1 MFLKLCK
8 NWLLNIF
15 VEWNNGFPQQIWNRR
30 SDGNHKGVGYRS
42 LECWT
47 VKIYCS
53 HKEICYLKTDACK
66 YLSSEKVEHLA
77 TNRQRVL
84 TMTCPSLNSVCMV
97 WDSVQLFSLSVIDQ
111 SKICLKGILISD
123 MWILL
128 QNVFFLMISKG
139 MISKGFVIMANHCS
153 LWFKHFFIV
162 CNFNFWGFCYRQG
175 NFFERS
181 FWGKFLLFCWQLT
194 NIEVIVSPSKL
205 RIIILMLYV
214 MCYARKKCYIL
225 VTNTETLW
233 HVSTCKV
240 MRTLV
245 F

>member
-1 MFLKLCK
+1 MVFHSKYEIDDLTEIIKELAIEALSAGQSRFTAVTKKFATSRLMRASTFLQKRLSI
-8 NWLLNIF
+8 LR
-15 VEWNNGFPQQIWNRR
+15 QIASESSQWHVLR
-30 SDGNHKGVGYRS
+30 
-42 LECWT
+42 WT
-47 VKIYCS
+47 VYGLGQRATILI
-53 HKEICYLKTDACK
+53 IC
-66 YLSSEKVEHLA
+66 
-77 TNRQRVL
+77 
-84 TMTCPSLNSVCMV
+84 
-97 WDSVQLFSLSVIDQ
+97 
-111 SKICLKGILISD
+111 KICLKGILISD

-225 VTNTETLW
+225 VTITETLW

>member
-1 MFLKLCK
+1 MLDSQD
-8 NWLLNIF
+8 LLQSQRNLL
-15 VEWNNGFPQQIWNRR
+15 PQDWCVQVPFFR
-30 SDGNHKGVGYRS
+30 KGWAS
-42 LECWT
+42 CDKSPASPHNDMSFAE
-47 VKIYCS
+47 
-53 HKEICYLKTDACK
+53 
-66 YLSSEKVEHLA
+66 
-77 TNRQRVL
+77 Q
-84 TMTCPSLNSVCMV
+84 CMV